1 MNEQLLKFI
10 ELCLTDGVIT
20 EKERE
25 VIFRKAVEYNVDID
39 ECEIILESMIQQKN
53 MSQNMENSSNTETQ
67 VSVPKFGGYK
77 LRIQIEEGENPR
89 FVDINYDDEDEFKE
103 MFDEHLSSGF
113 NSVMNFLNHLIP
125 QDEFVTD
132 LIKKYAKGSENRK
145 IKKHPNGDYYEGKI
159 INEKANGFGELNIMI
174 NDLLFMKYTQYIGEF
189 ANDTFVK
196 GRVYCY
202 NSDNEGDIIVFKDI
216 EYIGGNYICRSINY
230 PNKDKFEGDVV
241 NFNRHGKGKLTKTD
255 GSFIEGTWENDI
267 IIKEETKGKTIP
279 FDLIF
284 NIDELYSD
292 KKYQELVDE
301 AELGELEYED
311 IFKDTDIAKKYL
323 WSLMEVDLERAYKE
337 IDRITKIA
345 SDEVMLNDTIGVIYK
360 KKGEKNQDLN
370 LLEKALN
377 CFQSYYYF
385 YSNKEFATNRINNVQ
400 EIINKINSNNNKE
413 LEAKKI
419 SEEAKKVFPGSLLNQ
434 EKLKSLGVNS
444 EIIKQFTNND
454 YKKLWKVSCLITEPY
469 YNYQNTISSWQNS
482 NPNFFIPSNGIINEK
497 GAVAFIKA
505 NWTNIYVYRVD
516 KYWEKKGRNCDK
528 FKSFDKT
535 KIEIIEINEII

>member
-20 EKERE
+20 DKERE
-25 VIFRKAVEYNVDID
+25 VIFRKAAEFNVDID

-113 NSVMNFLNHLIP
+113 NSVTGFLNHLIP
-125 QDEFVTD
+125 QDKFVND

-159 INEKANGFGELNIMI
+159 TNEKANGFGELNIMI

-323 WSLMEVDLERAYKE
+323 WSLMEVDLEKAFKE
-337 IDRITKIA
+337 IDRIRKIA
-345 SDEVMLNDTIGVIYK
+345 SDEVLLNDTIGVIYK

-370 LLEKALN
+370 LLKKALN
-377 CFQSYYYF
+377 CFQSYYY
-385 YSNKEFATNRINNVQ
+385 SNKEFGTNRVNNVQ
-400 EIINKINSNNNKE
+400 EIINKIISNSNKKLEEKNSNLENKSTTPTEHKFVSRIMSKFSLEKTIKYRNEIKITNNYISCSKMFATINFDDNFNEKVVFNILDSETIVLIKNYTKME
-413 LEAKKI
+413 LKKTHSNYVDMKI
-419 SEEAKKVFPGSLLNQ
+419 IGK
-434 EKLKSLGVNS
+434 NS
-444 EIIKQFTNND
+444 KNIIETSDFDIEDANKIREII
-454 YKKLWKVSCLITEPY
+454 
-469 YNYQNTISSWQNS
+469 S
-482 NPNFFIPSNGIINEK
+482 NLL
-497 GAVAFIKA
+497 
-505 NWTNIYVYRVD
+505 
-516 KYWEKKGRNCDK
+516 
-528 FKSFDKT
+528 
-535 KIEIIEINEII
+535 

>member
-1 MNEQLLKFI
+1 MYINEQLVKFI

-20 EKERE
+20 DKERE
-25 VIFRKAVEYNVDID
+25 VIFRKAAEYNVDID

-53 MSQNMENSSNTETQ
+53 MSQNLGNSSNTETQ
-67 VSVPKFGGYK
+67 ISIPKFALGGYK
-77 LRIQIEEGENPR
+77 HLINIEGGKNPR
-89 FVDINYDDEDEFKE
+89 VVELKYSDEEDFEQ
-103 MFDEHLSSGF
+103 MFATFLSSGF
-113 NSVMNFLNHLIP
+113 NSVENFLKQLIP
-125 QDEFVTD
+125 QDEFVID
-132 LIKKYAKGSENRK
+132 LINKYSKGGENRK
-145 IKKHPNGDYYEGKI
+145 IKKHPNGDYYEGNI
-159 INEKANGFGELNIMI
+159 VNEKANGFGELNTMI

-189 ANDTFVK
+189 TDDTFLK
-196 GRVYCY
+196 GNVYCY
-202 NSDNEGDIIVFKDI
+202 NSDDEGDIIRFYDTKYEDGK
-216 EYIGGNYICRSINY
+216 YKCRSITF
-230 PNKDKFEGDVV
+230 PNDDKFEGDVV
-241 NFNRHGKGKLTKTD
+241 NFMRHGKGKLTKTD
-255 GSFIEGTWENDI
+255 GSVIEGNWENDTF
-267 IIKEETKGKTIP
+267 IKDKTIP
-279 FDLIF
+279 FDLILK
-284 NIDELYSD
+284 IHDLYSD
-292 KKYQELVDE
+292 KKYQELVYE
-301 AELGELEYED
+301 AEVGELEYEN
-311 IFKDTDIAKKYL
+311 IFEDTDIAKKYL
-323 WSLMEVDLERAYKE
+323 WSLMEVDLERAYEE

-360 KKGEKNQDLN
+360 KKGEKNKDLN
-370 LLEKALN
+370 FLEKALN

-413 LEAKKI
+413 LVAKKI
-419 SEEAKKVFPGSLLNQ
+419 SEEAKKVFSGSLLNQ

-516 KYWEKKGRNCDK
+516 KYWEKKGCNCDK

-535 KIEIIEINEII
+535 KIEIIEINEIV